1 MEFLPKLIQFIDR
14 INERLGRIVSWSSLV
29 LVLIVVYDVVK
40 RYLLRES
47 SVAIQELEWHIF
59 AFMFLMAA
67 GYTLKHDKHVRVDVL
82 YQRMPEK
89 RQHLVNLIGS
99 VLFLIPFTILVIWAS
114 QNFVIMSYT
123 ISEGSPDPGGLPY
136 RFILKSMIPIGFF
149 FVLLQGIATALKSFA
164 GLRGGG
170 TQNG

>member
-89 RQHLVNLIGS
+89 RQHLVNLI
-99 VLFLIPFTILVIWAS
+99 
-114 QNFVIMSYT
+114 
-123 ISEGSPDPGGLPY
+123 
-136 RFILKSMIPIGFF
+136 
-149 FVLLQGIATALKSFA
+149 
-164 GLRGGG
+164 
-170 TQNG
+170 